1 MATRRQRRPARDR
14 TRPGAFSSPAC
25 YLHEFEQAS
34 SGKPPAAAHGV
45 GVKRIY
51 DAPASDDGYRV
62 LIDRLWPRGV
72 SKERARLDAWLAQL
86 APSTALRTWFHRD
99 LKRWPEFTRRYRAEL
114 RGQRLLLQA
123 LRERARRQRV
133 TLLYAARD
141 TRVNHA
147 TVLRA
152 VLQRAPRALTGPSAA
167 RA

>member
-1 MATRRQRRPARDR
+1 
-14 TRPGAFSSPAC
+14 
-25 YLHEFEQAS
+25 
-34 SGKPPAAAHGV
+34 
-45 GVKRIY
+45 
-51 DAPASDDGYRV
+51 
-62 LIDRLWPRGV
+62 
-72 SKERARLDAWLAQL
+72 
-86 APSTALRTWFHRD
+86 LRTWFHRD

-141 TRVNHA
+141 ARVNHA

-152 VLQRAPRALTGPSAA
+152 VLQRAPRTATGASAA